1 MKPRNEYQR
10 RIVKLSEKLP
20 RLTDKQRQWAIEHC
34 FDEDAYHTGNKAWCL
49 HCGEIFTH
57 KAPKLGVDVEEATT
71 HCPNCNRELKLKS
84 SRKCKYDERVYFSI
98 ITTCKGLQV
107 CRHFLVEKHV
117 RKTSHYKNCDK
128 EPMYFI
134 SECVQNWIDEK
145 GKETIIARNVKCM
158 PFVYDAWDFSK
169 PMTLKVA
176 NRSYYAPNRYDINS
190 DYVYPIS
197 RVLSKILRNGF
208 HKPYNR
214 ISYSEQ
220 YKLLLRDKEA
230 EILAKNKQY
239 DLLYYKWSR
248 NKGEFGLPHQ
258 HSIRIAM
265 RHKYMVNDASTWF
278 DYLDL
283 LDYFGKDTHNPH
295 YVCPADLNAAH
306 DRLLEKKRRIED
318 LRKKQQLIA
327 EAKQHEEDYVN
338 AKGKYFGVCF
348 GNDNIRVTVI
358 QSVSEMAEEG
368 QDLHHCVYSMKY
380 YNRENSLILS
390 AKDADGNR
398 IETIE
403 LDLSTFKVVQCRGKH
418 NSITDKHDE
427 IIKLVNENINL
438 IRKIA

>member
-10 RIVKLSEKLP
+10 NIVKMSEQLP
-20 RLTDKQRQWAIEHC
+20 PLTDKQRQWAIDHC
-34 FDEDAYHTGNKAWCL
+34 FYDDAYYTAGKVWCL

-71 HCPNCNRELKLKS
+71 HCPNCNRKLKLKS
-84 SRKCKYDERVYFSI
+84 SRKCKYAERMYFTI
-98 ITTCKGLQV
+98 LTTSKGFQV
-107 CRHFLVEKHV
+107 CRHFLAEKYVH
-117 RKTSHYKNCDK
+117 KTNHYKYAEKQPTFYIN
-128 EPMYFI
+128 
-134 SECVQNWIDEK
+134 ECVQNWIDES
-145 GKETIIARNVKCM
+145 GKETIIARNVRWM
-158 PFVYDAWDFSK
+158 PFYYDAWDFSK

-197 RVLSKILRNGF
+197 RVLPKILRNGF
-208 HKPYNR
+208 FKPYNR

-220 YKLLLRDKEA
+220 YKLLLTSKQA
-230 EILAKNKQY
+230 EILAKNKQW
-239 DLLYYKWSR
+239 DLFRHMWSR
-248 NKGEFGLPHQ
+248 GYTELAFW
-258 HSIRIAM
+258 HSVKVAI
-265 RHKYMVNDASTWF
+265 RHKYIVKDASTWF

-306 DRLLEKKRRIED
+306 DRLLAKKKRQGAMLE
-318 LRKKQQLIA
+318 KQRLIK
-327 EAKQHEEDYVN
+327 EAKLHEEDYIN